1 LKTAKIAVLLPAYNG
16 TQWLPEQ
23 VASILRQID
32 VEVTIFFSVDSSSD
46 GTEAWVDT
54 LAATDSRVKVLP
66 HGEHFGGAARNVYRL
81 IRDTDFSSFD
91 YIALA
96 DQDDIWLHDKLVTA
110 HHIILNKGLS
120 GYSGSVT
127 AFWAD
132 GRKRLLDKA
141 QQQRKYDYLFEA
153 GGPGCTYVLTVSDAM
168 RFKDFLLLNIAS
180 VNEVSMHDW
189 LIYAWFRSQELKWY
203 IDPEPK
209 MLYRQHGG
217 NQVGANVGVR
227 AIKAR
232 LTLLLS
238 GWYRT
243 EVFKIAHLL
252 QDKLDVAVRPLA
264 VAPGVP
270 MLLLLTDFNQLR
282 RRFRDRCFLIVIIFF
297 GIY

>member
-1 LKTAKIAVLLPAYNG
+1 MKTAKIAVLLAAYNG

-23 VASILRQID
+23 VTSILQQKN
-32 VEVTIFFSVDSSSD
+32 VEVTIYFSVDSSSD
-46 GTEAWVDT
+46 GTEAWVDE
-54 LAATDSRVKVLP
+54 LAVTDYRVKVLP
-66 HGEHFGGAARNVYRL
+66 HGERFGGAARNVYRL
-81 IRDTDFSSFD
+81 IRETDFLGFD

-96 DQDDIWLHDKLVTA
+96 DQDDIWLPDKLVTA
-110 HHIILNKGLS
+110 HHAIVQKGLS

-153 GGPGCTYVLTVSDAM
+153 GGPGCTYVLTVSDAL
-168 RFKDFLLLNIAS
+168 RFKDFLLSNEAS

-209 MLYRQHGG
+209 MLYRQHSE
-217 NQVGANVGVR
+217 NQVGANVGVK

-232 LTLLLS
+232 LTLLRS

-243 EVFKIAHLL
+243 EVFKIAQLL
-252 QDKLDVAVRPLA
+252 QDKLGLPARRLA
-264 VAPGVP
+264 IAPGVSTYF
-270 MLLLLTDFNQLR
+270 LLTHFNQLR
-282 RRFRDRCFLIVIIFF
+282 RRFRDRCFLTIIIFF